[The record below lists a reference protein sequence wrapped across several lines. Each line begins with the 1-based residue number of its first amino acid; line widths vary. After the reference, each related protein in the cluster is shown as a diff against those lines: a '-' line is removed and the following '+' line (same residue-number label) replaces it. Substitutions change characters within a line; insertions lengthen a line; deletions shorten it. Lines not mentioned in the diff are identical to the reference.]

1 MLPDSFIFVQ
11 TMNLMSVEEKW
22 KRLGSDDQLFVEQ
35 IINQLLELK
44 EFTLDEKEYNANMD
58 KLNKMKEEPGQY
70 SRDAFQVI
78 RDLKAKFQ
86 NEQG

>member
-1 MLPDSFIFVQ
+1 
-11 TMNLMSVEEKW
+11 MSVEEKW

-44 EFTLDEKEYNANMD
+44 EFTLDDKEYNANMD

-78 RDLKAKFQ
+78 RDLKAKIQ
-86 NEQG
+86 NKQG